1 MKRTFLFLIVA
12 LLAPVP
18 KAFAAL
24 AGTASSF
31 QISRQLACD
40 DAKHKATMDADSDR
54 NTETFGKKVKSAN
67 TTISECRCDA
77 PPIGLRAALIG
88 HLVFLM
94 RSEE

>member
-1 MKRTFLFLIVA
+1 MKRTLLFLIVA

-40 DAKHKATMDADSDR
+40 DAKHKATMDSNR
-54 NTETFGKKVKSAN
+54 NTETLAKK
-67 TTISECRCDA
+67 
-77 PPIGLRAALIG
+77 
-88 HLVFLM
+88 
-94 RSEE
+94 